1 MKRIICKLLDHLI
14 FIYWNQDFVLNPVT
28 FLGEYGESIEIVI
41 DTDPLHPVDS
51 FNLLKRTSLH
61 WPTLQEEIQ
70 DHIAKEIIRKKIF
83 LKIAFQKNYL
93 FHKLLLTPKHMVNT
107 CLENFKNNLLFVQN
121 FLHTQTNF

>member
-14 FIYWNQDFVLNPVT
+14 FTRVLYSLDPVI

-61 WPTLQEEIQ
+61 WPTLQQEIK
-70 DHIAKEIIRKKIF
+70 DHIAKEIIGKKSF
-83 LKIAFQKNYL
+83 LKSNSRKIIYFTK
-93 FHKLLLTPKHMVNT
+93 F
-107 CLENFKNNLLFVQN
+107 C
-121 FLHTQTNF
+121 

>member
-1 MKRIICKLLDHLI
+1 MFCT
-14 FIYWNQDFVLNPVT
+14 PVN

-70 DHIAKEIIRKKIF
+70 DHIAKEIIGKKKF
-83 LKIAFQKNYL
+83 LKIEFQKNYL

-107 CLENFKNNLLFVQN
+107 CLENFKINILYVGTKFSPPTNK
-121 FLHTQTNF
+121 FLTIDILIKF

>member
-14 FIYWNQDFVLNPVT
+14 FTRVLYSLDPVI

-61 WPTLQEEIQ
+61 WPTLQEKIQ
-70 DHIAKEIIRKKIF
+70 DHIAKEIIGKKKF
-83 LKIAFQKNYL
+83 LKIEFQKNYL
-93 FHKLLLTPKHMVNT
+93 FYKLLLTLVRKT
-107 CLENFKNNLLFVQN
+107 
-121 FLHTQTNF
+121 